1 MYGFFLF
8 LFYNISI
15 GIYFRGYMIRT
26 FQRLVSLNGSS
37 NFLEEE
43 NSEYHA
49 VNSAELLFY
58 NTLILDI
65 EHYFQSQKEKDVFKF
80 KISNHIDPLEGLYEN
95 IEVHTSQ
102 LKGNKVEF
110 YDNSKLTNIAENWA
124 VQGTYNFNLREK
136 GECRNRIVSILRKNL
151 YGLNFKRD
159 NRFEL
164 YNKLL
169 NDFFTRQNITGYH
182 EHVND
187 FINSLKLKELYKATV
202 YLSYNEH
209 YKETLLLSTS
219 YHLLSEKKKQYIMN
233 SEESYSSSVMDS
245 IFSIMKGTFSYLTE
259 NNKMEKG
266 ENLFFNVI
274 NNNNKITLSINHNDA
289 LNIHKTDFIDRAAK
303 RNIYDNQKEFFI
315 NKDNFSDVF
324 YEVFNSS
331 MYQNNISKQKIE
343 SFTNILH
350 TIREKQILDSFLEN
364 NIQPVSLS
372 HRNRL

>member
-1 MYGFFLF
+1 
-8 LFYNISI
+8 
-15 GIYFRGYMIRT
+15 MIRT
-26 FQRLVSLNGSS
+26 FQRLVSLNSS
-37 NFLEEE
+37 SDFFDEE

-80 KISNHIDPLEGLYEN
+80 KVFNYIDPLEGLYEN

-102 LKGNKVEF
+102 LKGNKVEV

-136 GECRNRIVSILRKNL
+136 GECRNRIVSILRKNI
-151 YGLNFKRD
+151 YGLNFKRE
-159 NRFEL
+159 NRFGL

-169 NDFFTRQNITGYH
+169 NDFFTRQNLNIYH
-182 EHVND
+182 EHVSD
-187 FINSLKLKELYKATV
+187 FINSLKNKELYKPTI
-202 YLSYNEH
+202 YLPYNEH

-219 YHLLSEKKKQYIMN
+219 YNLLSEKKKQYIMN
-233 SEESYSSSVMDS
+233 SEESYSSSIMDS
-245 IFSIMKGTFSYLTE
+245 IFSIMKETYSYLTE

-266 ENLFFNVI
+266 DNLIFNII
-274 NNNNKITLSINHNDA
+274 NNNNKITLSINNSEM
-289 LNIHKTDFIDRAAK
+289 LNIHKTEFIDRAVK
-303 RNIYDNQKEFFI
+303 RNIYDNQKDFFI
-315 NKDNFSDVF
+315 NKDNFSEVF

-331 MYQNNISKQKIE
+331 IYRNNISKQKIE
-343 SFTNILH
+343 SFTNVLH

-364 NIQPVSLS
+364 SIQTAPSFQ
-372 HRNRL
+372 RNRI

>member
-1 MYGFFLF
+1 
-8 LFYNISI
+8 
-15 GIYFRGYMIRT
+15 MIRT

-169 NDFFTRQNITGYH
+169 NDFFTRQNITGHH